1 MSDIKNSVSKST
13 HNISIKSREQMHII
27 GIKEI
32 INFDENEVNLI
43 TIQGN
48 LSIEGERLHIN
59 VLNISEEEVEIAGK
73 INALYYSDIN
83 EGEKRSLLSKIFR

>member
-27 GIKEI
+27 GITEI

-48 LSIEGERLHIN
+48 LCIEGERLHIN
-59 VLNISEEEVEIAGK
+59 VLNISDGEVEIAGK

-83 EGEKRSLLSKIFR
+83 EGEKRSLLSKIFK